1 MTRNSLNGLIDL
13 GLAGLMLGLLLTGLG
28 MAYVLPAGT
37 GHSATVWGLSRHGW
51 GEVHLWMSYAV
62 VALVG
67 LHLALHW
74 SWVLVTARRAVW
86 PSAKG
91 SLSLGVRVVMALGAL
106 VLLVLLVLGMGWW
119 ATESVIHRERG
130 EGWRHEVGV
139 VQPADQEPRVDVEQR
154 PRRRAWGEGQ
164 RSR

>member
-13 GLAGLMLGLLLTGLG
+13 ALAGLMLGLLLTGLG

-37 GHSATVWGLSRHGW
+37 GHSATLWGLSRHGW
-51 GEVHLWMSYAV
+51 GEVHLWMSYTV
-62 VALVG
+62 VVLVG
-67 LHLALHW
+67 LHLAVHW
-74 SWVLVTARRAVW
+74 GWVLITARRGVW
-86 PSAKG
+86 PAAKG
-91 SLSLGVRVVMALGAL
+91 CPSLGTKVVTGLGAAALVIVFVLSL
-106 VLLVLLVLGMGWW
+106 GWW
-119 ATESVIHRERG
+119 ATESVIHNERG

-139 VQPADQEPRVDVEQR
+139 VQTDAQDLHADNEQR